1 MALSTLEIAQ
11 LRGDATDYFPD
22 ICTIQTVART
32 ADLMGGWT
40 EAWSN
45 TYTSVACR
53 LAPARATRDETLRGE
68 QISAYS
74 QWVLTVAHNQTIDET
89 MRVVHDSETYE
100 VLRLEDTHSS
110 RTAKRVYLV
119 RLD

>member
-11 LRGDATDYFPD
+11 LRTDASDYFPD
-22 ICTIQTVART
+22 TATIQTIART
-32 ADLMGGWT
+32 SDGMGGWT

-74 QWVLTVAHNQTIDET
+74 QWVLTIAHNQAIDET